1 MTGLKSPQERFIMS
15 IDSKNYINAY
25 PVGKRALDILRLLG
39 GCPATSFHEGLVSRR
54 IVDILD
60 ASKIDYRVDMYGNII
75 ARVDGNLEAES
86 ESLPIAFV
94 AHMDHPGFEV
104 VRYEE
109 ELPIATS
116 LGGVPLASITKGANA
131 FYFDEKGNR
140 FKCELEPIPGDQNE
154 LLVKSSVL
162 PPVGAPIVFALD
174 DFSISEDILRMRA
187 MDDLA
192 GCAAIIASLE
202 ELKNTPSASEVYG
215 VFTRAEEVGLIG
227 ARLLSLEKTL
237 PQNTFVVSVETSS
250 IIPGVTQ
257 GEGPVIRTGDASY
270 TFNSEAEQ
278 ILIMGREAIKSSDSD
293 YKCQRQLMS
302 AGSCEASAFAV
313 NGYRTTGIAFP
324 LGNWHNATTTIR
336 DPNGGVGD
344 EYISVYDFIGGVRLI
359 ESSARNVATRNNS
372 PLPSRYRT
380 VPEEQKMRLTSTS
393 D

>member
-1 MTGLKSPQERFIMS
+1 MS

-202 ELKNTPSASEVYG
+202 ELKNNPSASEVYG

-293 YKCQRQLMS
+293 FKCQRQLMS

>member
-1 MTGLKSPQERFIMS
+1 MS

-25 PVGKRALDILRLLG
+25 PVGKRALDILMLLG

-75 ARVDGNLEAES
+75 ARVDGNLEADG

-140 FKCELEPIPGDQNE
+140 FKCELEPIHGDQNE

-174 DFSISEDILRMRA
+174 DFSISGDILRMRA

-202 ELKNTPSASEVYG
+202 ELKNNPSASEVYG

-293 YKCQRQLMS
+293 FKCQRQLMS

>member
-1 MTGLKSPQERFIMS
+1 MS

-104 VRYEE
+104 VRYED

-293 YKCQRQLMS
+293 FKCQRQLMS

>member
-1 MTGLKSPQERFIMS
+1 MS

-60 ASKIDYRVDMYGNII
+60 ASKIDYRVDKYGNII

-202 ELKNTPSASEVYG
+202 ELKNNPSASEVYG

-278 ILIMGREAIKSSDSD
+278 ILIMGREAIKASDSD
-293 YKCQRQLMS
+293 FKCQRQLMS

>member
-1 MTGLKSPQERFIMS
+1 MP
-15 IDSKNYINAY
+15 IDSKNYITAH
-25 PVGKRALDILRLLG
+25 PVGKRALDILRLPG
-39 GCPATSFHEGLVSRR
+39 ECPATSFHEGLVSRR
-54 IVDILD
+54 IVDILG
-60 ASKIDYRVDMYGNII
+60 ASQIDYQVDMYGNII
-75 ARVDGNLEAES
+75 ARVDGNLEADC

-202 ELKNTPSASEVYG
+202 ELKNNPSASEVYG

-293 YKCQRQLMS
+293 FKCQRRLMS

>member
-1 MTGLKSPQERFIMS
+1 MS

-202 ELKNTPSASEVYG
+202 ELKNNPSASEVYG

-293 YKCQRQLMS
+293 FKCQRQLMS

-372 PLPSRYRT
+372 PLPSSYRT

>member
-1 MTGLKSPQERFIMS
+1 MS

-54 IVDILD
+54 IVAILD

-202 ELKNTPSASEVYG
+202 ELKNNPSASEVYG

-293 YKCQRQLMS
+293 FKCQRQLMS